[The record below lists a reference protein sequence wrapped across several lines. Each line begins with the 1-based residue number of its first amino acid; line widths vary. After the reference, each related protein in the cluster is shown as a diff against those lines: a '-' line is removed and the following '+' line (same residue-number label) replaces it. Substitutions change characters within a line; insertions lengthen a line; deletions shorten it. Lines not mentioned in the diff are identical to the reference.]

1 MFRILSGQ
9 FKPAVLFIAAMVS
22 LGTASIAQADMTD
35 ACFNFLKAQDYPRA
49 IIEAKSLLKRKGLTP
64 ADERYAQICLGKA
77 HYSAGRFRD
86 ALPALLRAEALARST
101 AGLALVYNL
110 LGMTYQG
117 MGDLDRAELYTQR
130 ATKAF
135 KELDN
140 KGMEATSLNNLGLI
154 VQTRGDLDRALSLFR
169 ESLALAPDETMKPT
183 TLNNI
188 ATIHLLRKEFAEA
201 AKLLRE
207 ALDISRHQGDGHKT
221 ALFQLNLGETL
232 RQQGELVSAEQEL
245 SAGLKSVQLIG
256 DRAWEAV
263 ACVYLARLEEARK
276 NISAAKE
283 WYRKAEQ
290 MYRRIGQTAEADM
303 MAADSAAL
311 VNGVPQ

>member
-9 FKPAVLFIAAMVS
+9 FKPAVLFIAVVVC
-22 LGTASIAQADMTD
+22 LGTASVAHANK
-35 ACFNFLKAQDYPRA
+35 AESCFNFLEAQDYPRA
-49 IIEAKSLLKRKGLTP
+49 LTEAKSLLKRKGLTP
-64 ADERYAQICLGKA
+64 VEERYAQICLGKA
-77 HYSAGRFRD
+77 HYATGRFRD
-86 ALPALLRAEALARST
+86 ALPAFLRVEAISRST
-101 AGLALVYNL
+101 EDLAYAYNM
-110 LGMTYQG
+110 LGATYQG

-135 KELDN
+135 KQLDE
-140 KGMEATSLNNLGLI
+140 KSMEATSLNNLGMI

-207 ALDISRHQGDGHKT
+207 ALDISRHQGDSHKT

-232 RQQGELVSAEQEL
+232 RQQGDLAGAEQEL
-245 SAGLKSVQLIG
+245 VAGLKAMQLIG
-256 DRAWEAV
+256 DRSGEATAYV
-263 ACVYLARLEEARK
+263 SFGSLEADRK
-276 NISAAKE
+276 NIPAAKE
-283 WYRKAEQ
+283 WFRKAEPIF
-290 MYRRIGQTAEADM
+290 REIGQTATAD
-303 MAADSAAL
+303 AVRQAL
-311 VNGVPQ
+311 NQFSK